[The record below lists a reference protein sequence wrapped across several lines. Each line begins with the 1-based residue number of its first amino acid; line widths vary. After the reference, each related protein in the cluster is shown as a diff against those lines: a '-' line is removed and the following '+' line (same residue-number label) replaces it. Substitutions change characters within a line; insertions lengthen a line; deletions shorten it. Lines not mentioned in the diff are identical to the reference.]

1 MLSDALKALQVEIHM
16 FAISHSVQKNLL
28 CYKRYHPSFY
38 YYAIKCQ
45 KIDSDIYKIFFN
57 LIGKSDSIDSDIYK
71 ITFNLIGKSDS
82 KKQSCF

>member
-28 CYKRYHPSFY
+28 CYKRYHPSSY

-45 KIDSDIYKIFFN
+45 KSDSDIYK
-57 LIGKSDSIDSDIYK
+57 L
-71 ITFNLIGKSDS
+71 TFNLIGKSD
-82 KKQSCF
+82 KKQSYF